1 VFALCTSVGWKR
13 GFFEKSIVLLPTPPR
28 RPCNSTRPIDTMNEK
43 KKKYTLDIPRKN
55 IYPNVVCID
64 DLIRHFIKPIMCR
77 NDPLFFFIFFFLRFF
92 TTLHKYLYSE
102 KTINY
107 VYIYIGIN
115 STVDFIIIIRFSC
128 VL

>member
-28 RPCNSTRPIDTMNEK
+28 RPCNSTRPIDTMNERK
-43 KKKYTLDIPRKN
+43 KNALDIPRKN
-55 IYPNVVCID
+55 IYPNVCID

-77 NDPLFFFIFFFLRFF
+77 SRNEPLFFFVFFFLRFF
-92 TTLHKYLYSE
+92 TTLHKYSD

-107 VYIYIGIN
+107 IYKYGQHGRLYYYHSIFPTLRVPI
-115 STVDFIIIIRFSC
+115 
-128 VL
+128 